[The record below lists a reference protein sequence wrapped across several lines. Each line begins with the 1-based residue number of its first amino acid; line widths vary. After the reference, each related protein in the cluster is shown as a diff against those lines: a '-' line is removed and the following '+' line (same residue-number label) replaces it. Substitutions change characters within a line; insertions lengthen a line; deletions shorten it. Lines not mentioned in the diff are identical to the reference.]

1 MSDGLSNMEIS
12 QSSLGQYRG
21 RTTGSSFSSA
31 RGSGSNWKPTEDQI
45 LQYCEF
51 LGMDMED
58 DSHLKYIAADALTA
72 PIPPPW
78 KEYETPD
85 GYVYYVNTVTGKSSW
100 EHPLD
105 GFYKQMYLDA
115 KNMESG
121 ENKKAN
127 LTTVD
132 AQQIAAKDREID
144 DLKKTVARLT
154 EKSEEGRRR
163 AEELKKRIKDLT
175 SSHEQ
180 QVGSLVKEHKS
191 QMETLQSQ
199 QKAIKSQI
207 EELNK
212 NAQESHMKSQSLLTM
227 QENDKQKILSM
238 EQKVM
243 ELSEQNGKLKVE
255 AIEAQN
261 LREKFES
268 NEILLKQAQSKAED
282 GMGELKQK
290 LETRER
296 EIAEL
301 QETKI
306 QLNDALRDEKKS
318 REAADVQMKLATD
331 ENKTLTLEVEEER
344 LKVQTLEETATSE
357 RKRLERLDQRFQAK
371 EKEVQELKG
380 KVEEQTK
387 KLAQAE
393 EEKQAASHKVDVLD
407 KITSKGLHE
416 DHAKCIE
423 ELKTVAIRCEEL
435 KTEVK
440 TLNRQLTGV
449 KSNLLALQSTVSKI
463 ESERREALN
472 KLQDLQGNIR
482 VMCRLRPMLSR
493 ERRSSISSLSMIDKH
508 ITCTPST
515 GGVDIIE
522 SKKEHNFAFNH
533 VFERA
538 SQTEVFNEV
547 SNLVQSA
554 LDGYNVCLF
563 AYGQTG
569 SGKTFTM
576 VGGDGN
582 SKGIIPRAVE
592 KILDVA
598 ERKSVQGWEFK
609 IEGSFLEIYNEQVRD
624 LLIPDSPNLEIKI
637 QPSKKPGVVFT
648 HVPGLSKKGIK
659 TMHDMTDLMD
669 TAAQN
674 RSVAATDM
682 NLHSSRSHSVFTLY
696 MTGRNEAQGLMTKSA
711 LYLCDLAG
719 SERVDKSG
727 VSGDRL
733 KEAVM
738 INKSLSALSDVFQAL
753 ARGDNHVP
761 FRNSKLTYLLQCC
774 FVGSG
779 KTLMFVNLSPN
790 PNSANESLCSLRF
803 AQRVNTCVMG
813 PAEKQMARVRKPPL
827 SKMSGNG
834 KRPSSSRGKTRPQ
847 ARPPPGSV
855 PKYARKGRGV
865 RKTTLK
871 K

>member
-21 RTTGSSFSSA
+21 RTTGSSFITLSGVSSA

-85 GYVYYVNTVTGKSSW
+85 GYVYYVNTVIKHILVTGKSSW

-121 ENKKAN
+121 
-127 LTTVD
+127 
-132 AQQIAAKDREID
+132 IAAKDREID

-282 GMGELKQK
+282 VCTLGMGELKQK

-306 QLNDALRDEKKS
+306 QLNDALRDEKKAILYPTYCTFHHAFFS
-318 REAADVQMKLATD
+318 EFPPAARIP
-331 ENKTLTLEVEEER
+331 LT
-344 LKVQTLEETATSE
+344 
-357 RKRLERLDQRFQAK
+357 
-371 EKEVQELKG
+371 
-380 KVEEQTK
+380 
-387 KLAQAE
+387 
-393 EEKQAASHKVDVLD
+393 H
-407 KITSKGLHE
+407 
-416 DHAKCIE
+416 
-423 ELKTVAIRCEEL
+423 
-435 KTEVK
+435 
-440 TLNRQLTGV
+440 
-449 KSNLLALQSTVSKI
+449 
-463 ESERREALN
+463 
-472 KLQDLQGNIR
+472 
-482 VMCRLRPMLSR
+482 P
-493 ERRSSISSLSMIDKH
+493 
-508 ITCTPST
+508 
-515 GGVDIIE
+515 
-522 SKKEHNFAFNH
+522 
-533 VFERA
+533 
-538 SQTEVFNEV
+538 
-547 SNLVQSA
+547 
-554 LDGYNVCLF
+554 
-563 AYGQTG
+563 
-569 SGKTFTM
+569 
-576 VGGDGN
+576 
-582 SKGIIPRAVE
+582 
-592 KILDVA
+592 
-598 ERKSVQGWEFK
+598 
-609 IEGSFLEIYNEQVRD
+609 
-624 LLIPDSPNLEIKI
+624 
-637 QPSKKPGVVFT
+637 
-648 HVPGLSKKGIK
+648 
-659 TMHDMTDLMD
+659 
-669 TAAQN
+669 
-674 RSVAATDM
+674 
-682 NLHSSRSHSVFTLY
+682 
-696 MTGRNEAQGLMTKSA
+696 
-711 LYLCDLAG
+711 
-719 SERVDKSG
+719 
-727 VSGDRL
+727 
-733 KEAVM
+733 
-738 INKSLSALSDVFQAL
+738 
-753 ARGDNHVP
+753 
-761 FRNSKLTYLLQCC
+761 
-774 FVGSG
+774 
-779 KTLMFVNLSPN
+779 
-790 PNSANESLCSLRF
+790 
-803 AQRVNTCVMG
+803 
-813 PAEKQMARVRKPPL
+813 ARVPL
-827 SKMSGNG
+827 TH
-834 KRPSSSRGKTRPQ
+834 PWI
-847 ARPPPGSV
+847 
-855 PKYARKGRGV
+855 
-865 RKTTLK
+865 
-871 K
+871 